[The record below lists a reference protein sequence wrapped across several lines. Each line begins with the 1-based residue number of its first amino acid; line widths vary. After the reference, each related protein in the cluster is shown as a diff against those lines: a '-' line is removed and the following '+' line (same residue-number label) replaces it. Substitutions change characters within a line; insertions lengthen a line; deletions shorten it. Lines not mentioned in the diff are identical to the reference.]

1 MAEEGPRSPA
11 PMPPP
16 GPPPRPANRPRS
28 APDPD
33 PARPRFYYL
42 LPAVLTIAGGA
53 AITLGILLL
62 LRQRL
67 PDGTAAPQTPT
78 TTTADTAF
86 RFEDAGWRNDKGT
99 CIATIRVTA
108 MGKSPR
114 RLTLFVTD
122 SSGAALGRDVK
133 EAPVVA
139 PGALVEFHFANLD
152 CRRVDEW
159 QVQGEFAK
167 N

>member
-1 MAEEGPRSPA
+1 MGEEGPRNPA

-16 GPPPRPANRPRS
+16 GPPPGPANRPRPP
-28 APDPD
+28 PDPESG
-33 PARPRFYYL
+33 RPRFYYL

-67 PDGTAAPQTPT
+67 PEGTAAPEATVA
-78 TTTADTAF
+78 ADTAF

-122 SSGAALGRDVK
+122 SSGAAIGRDVK

-139 PGALVEFHFANLD
+139 PGALVEFHFPKLD

-167 N
+167 P